1 MKESHS
7 INVPKH
13 VAFIMDGNGRWA
25 KRRFLP
31 RTAGHH
37 QGAKT
42 IKRIAMHAHKIG
54 VQVMTVYA
62 FSTENWG
69 RPKEE
74 VNYLMRL
81 PLDFFNTFLPE
92 LIENNVR
99 VSYLGQIERLPKE
112 TRNAL
117 LDALEKTKNN
127 TGLLLNFAV
136 NYGGRDEIVEAVR
149 NILKDYQK
157 ESFNIDELD
166 AERFEDYLS
175 TASFKELADPDLVI
189 RTSGEQRLSNF
200 LLWQIAYSEFYFTDK
215 LWPDFNEDD
224 FDEAVESYAKRYR
237 RFGKLT

>member
-7 INVPKH
+7 MNVPRH
-13 VAFIMDGNGRWA
+13 IAFIMDGNGRWA

-42 IKRIAMHAHKIG
+42 IKRIAMHANALG

-69 RPKEE
+69 RPQEE

-81 PLDFFNTFLPE
+81 PKEFFNSFLPE

-99 VSYLGQIERLPKE
+99 VSYLGQIDSLPFE
-112 TRNAL
+112 TQDIL
-117 LDALEKTKNN
+117 LEAVDQTKDN

-136 NYGGRDEIVEAVR
+136 NYGGRDEIIAGIHQV
-149 NILKDYQK
+149 LKEYK
-157 ESFNIDELD
+157 KHPFNIDEFTAD
-166 AERFEDYLS
+166 QFENYLY
-175 TASFKELADPDLVI
+175 TASFKELANPDLVI
-189 RTSGEQRLSNF
+189 RTSGEQRISNF
-200 LLWQIAYSEFYFTDK
+200 LLWQIAYSELYFTNK
-215 LWPDFNEDD
+215 FWPDFNEDD
-224 FDEAVESYAKRYR
+224 LDEAIRAYSLRNR
-237 RFGKLT
+237 RFGKVT